1 MTRSASS
8 ESRLGRS
15 SSPSLLLFCSRR
27 SLLNQPPNRASL
39 EARQLLL
46 ISPSPLRQ
54 HSTQARGRFSASSG
68 GSCEQPGGRR
78 RGRALSVKHQL
89 EPALAFRF
97 SGNPSNFSICIP
109 DFHAQCAARKQSLP
123 PITNEE
129 EASERRRSKVWLHVC
144 RNKWHECCVHDV
156 QTKFIV
162 QKGERTTSMK
172 KTLK

>member
-15 SSPSLLLFCSRR
+15 SLPSPLLFCSRR
-27 SLLNQPPNRASL
+27 SLLNQPPNRVSL

-54 HSTQARGRFSASSG
+54 YSTQARGRFSASSD

-78 RGRALSVKHQL
+78 QGRALSVKHQL
-89 EPALAFRF
+89 EPAVAFRF
-97 SGNPSNFSICIP
+97 SGNPSNFSIWIP
-109 DFHAQCAARKQSLP
+109 DFHAQCAAWKKSLP

-129 EASERRRSKVWLHVC
+129 EASDRRRSKV
-144 RNKWHECCVHDV
+144 
-156 QTKFIV
+156 
-162 QKGERTTSMK
+162 
-172 KTLK
+172 